1 MLATPLSWL
10 LALDRW
16 LCVPAFQRVCPK
28 KCSQGNMPKNMSR
41 NKRRSRPMRTAADVK
56 STRIHSVKELLA
68 RSAAGLTR
76 VTDQAARQGFWSSW
90 LCRHLPTEIGAQI
103 SGVAERDG
111 TLVIFA
117 ASAAWCARLRYAVQ
131 ELEPQIRAA
140 APQLTAI
147 AVRVQP
153 RS

>member
-1 MLATPLSWL
+1 
-10 LALDRW
+10 
-16 LCVPAFQRVCPK
+16 
-28 KCSQGNMPKNMSR
+28 
-41 NKRRSRPMRTAADVK
+41 MRTAADVK

>member
-1 MLATPLSWL
+1 
-10 LALDRW
+10 
-16 LCVPAFQRVCPK
+16 
-28 KCSQGNMPKNMSR
+28 MPKNTSR
-41 NKRRSRPMRTAADVK
+41 DKRRKPLVRSAAGLRPSRVY
-56 STRIHSVKELLA
+56 SVKELLA
-68 RSAAGLTR
+68 RTAPGLTR
-76 VTDQAARQGFWSSW
+76 VTNQAARQGFWSGW
-90 LCRHLPTEIGAQI
+90 LCRHLPTEIGARI
-103 SGVAERDG
+103 CGVVERDG

>member
-1 MLATPLSWL
+1 M
-10 LALDRW
+10 
-16 LCVPAFQRVCPK
+16 PK
-28 KCSQGNMPKNMSR
+28 KMAR
-41 NKRRSRPMRTAADVK
+41 DKRGKPLVRSAAGLRPARA
-56 STRIHSVKELLA
+56 HSVKELLA
-68 RSAAGLTR
+68 HSAPGLTR
-76 VTDQAARQGFWSSW
+76 VTVQGARQSFWGGW
-90 LCRHLPTEIGAQI
+90 LCHHLPTDLGARV
-103 SGVAERDG
+103 SAVVERDG

-140 APQLTAI
+140 APQLIAI

>member
-1 MLATPLSWL
+1 
-10 LALDRW
+10 
-16 LCVPAFQRVCPK
+16 
-28 KCSQGNMPKNMSR
+28 MPKNMSR
-41 NKRRSRPMRTAADVK
+41 NKRRRSPVRTAAGLRPPRV
-56 STRIHSVKELLA
+56 HSVKELLA
-68 RSAAGLTR
+68 RTVPGLTR
-76 VTDQAARQGFWSSW
+76 VTDEAARRGFWSGW
-90 LCRHLPTEIGAQI
+90 LCRHLPTEIGMRI
-103 SGVAERDG
+103 CGVIERDG

>member
-1 MLATPLSWL
+1 
-10 LALDRW
+10 
-16 LCVPAFQRVCPK
+16 
-28 KCSQGNMPKNMSR
+28 MPKNRSR
-41 NKRRSRPMRTAADVK
+41 NKRGKPLVRTAAGL
-56 STRIHSVKELLA
+56 RPPRLHSVKELLA
-68 RSAAGLTR
+68 RTAPGTTR
-76 VTDQAARQGFWSSW
+76 VTDQAARQGFWSGW
-90 LCRHLPTEIGAQI
+90 LCRHLPTEIGARI
-103 SGVAERDG
+103 SGVIERDG

-117 ASAAWCARLRYAVQ
+117 ASAVWCARLRYSVQ

>member
-1 MLATPLSWL
+1 
-10 LALDRW
+10 
-16 LCVPAFQRVCPK
+16 
-28 KCSQGNMPKNMSR
+28 MPKN
-41 NKRRSRPMRTAADVK
+41 RSRDKRGKPLVRSAAG
-56 STRIHSVKELLA
+56 RRPGRAHSVKELLA
-68 RSAAGLTR
+68 RSAPGLTR
-76 VTDQAARQGFWSSW
+76 VTDQAARQSFWGGW
-90 LCRHLPTEIGAQI
+90 LCRHLPTDLGAR
-103 SGVAERDG
+103 VASVVERDG

-140 APQLTAI
+140 APQLIAI

>member
-1 MLATPLSWL
+1 
-10 LALDRW
+10 
-16 LCVPAFQRVCPK
+16 
-28 KCSQGNMPKNMSR
+28 
-41 NKRRSRPMRTAADVK
+41 
-56 STRIHSVKELLA
+56 
-68 RSAAGLTR
+68 LTR
-76 VTDQAARQGFWSSW
+76 VTDQAARRGFWSGW
-90 LCRHLPTEIGAQI
+90 LCRHLPTEIGVRI
-103 SGVAERDG
+103 CGVIERDG

-140 APQLTAI
+140 APQLTTI